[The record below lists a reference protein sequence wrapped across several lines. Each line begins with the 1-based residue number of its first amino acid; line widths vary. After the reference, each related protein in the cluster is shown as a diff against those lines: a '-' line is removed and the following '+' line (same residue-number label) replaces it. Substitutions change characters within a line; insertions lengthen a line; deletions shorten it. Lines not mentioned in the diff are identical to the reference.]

1 MHFKIPHTTSKVQ
14 AIVKVKQALQDAKPQ
29 LKDHATIEKEEWQ
42 DNVLHFAANLQGK
55 TITGELEVT
64 DTDFVIDAKLPLL
77 WRIFE
82 GKIES
87 MIAEQAKSML

>member
-1 MHFKIPHTTSKVQ
+1 MHFKIPHKTTKVL
-14 AIVKVKQALQDAKPQ
+14 AILKVKQALDAARQQ

-42 DNVLHFAANLQGK
+42 GDMLHFAANLKGK
-55 TITGELEVT
+55 TITGTLEVT
-64 DTDFVIDAKLPLL
+64 DTDFVIDAQLPLL

-87 MIAEQAKSML
+87 MIAEQVKQL

>member
-1 MHFKIPHTTSKVQ
+1 MHFKIPHKTSKVQ
-14 AIVKVKQALQDAKPQ
+14 AVTKVKQALDDARQQ

-42 DNVLHFAANLQGK
+42 GDTLHFEANLKGK
-55 TITGELEVT
+55 TIVGTLEVT
-64 DTDFVIDAKLPLL
+64 DADFVIDAQLPLL

-87 MIAEQAKSML
+87 MIAEQVKSML